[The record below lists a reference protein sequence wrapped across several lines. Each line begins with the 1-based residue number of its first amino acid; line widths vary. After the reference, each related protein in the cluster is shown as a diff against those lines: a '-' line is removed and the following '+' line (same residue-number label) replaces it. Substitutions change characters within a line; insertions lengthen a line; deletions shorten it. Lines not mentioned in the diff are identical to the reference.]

1 MLHSDDTAE
10 ACVALMELPGAEFD
24 GLVAGDATPP
34 QPPLINIGRGEDY
47 TIEEL
52 ANRVQEVVGF
62 RGDIRWDAG
71 KPDGAPRKL
80 LDVNRMKAMG
90 WPRAS
95 RWTMVSAAPTRTSSP
110 ASGRP
115 LSAWERVE

>member
-1 MLHSDDTAE
+1 MQ
-10 ACVALMELPGAEFD
+10 PGSRIY
-24 GLVAGDATPP
+24 VAGHLGQGGDAPPP

-52 ANRVQEVVGF
+52 ANRVQEVIGF

-80 LDVNRMKAMG
+80 LDVSRMKTLG
-90 WPRAS
+90 W
-95 RWTMVSAAPTRTSSP
+95 AP
-110 ASGRP
+110 
-115 LSAWERVE
+115 